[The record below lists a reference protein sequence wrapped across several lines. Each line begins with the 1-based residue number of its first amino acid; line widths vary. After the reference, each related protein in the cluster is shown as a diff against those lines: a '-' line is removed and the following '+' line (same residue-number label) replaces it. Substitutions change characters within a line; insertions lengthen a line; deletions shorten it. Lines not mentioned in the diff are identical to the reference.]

1 MITKNDMFKL
11 FRQEVDIM
19 NNLGQHDIILWA
31 MLNNPQKEWWSAK
44 DFQYG
49 EYFVGYEATARM
61 SELVLK
67 YPTLVK
73 RDMDGRFR
81 IIGIFWESQ
90 DEVKQQR
97 ERLEFLINSQE
108 QYIIQLDRGKEII

>member
-1 MITKNDMFKL
+1 
-11 FRQEVDIM
+11 M
-19 NNLGQHDIILWA
+19 NNLGQHDVILWA

-61 SELVLK
+61 SELVQK
-67 YPTLVK
+67 YPLLVK

-81 IIGIFWESQ
+81 VIGIFWESTR
-90 DEVKQQR
+90 EVQEQK
-97 ERLEFLINSQE
+97 ERIQALINSQE
-108 QYIIQLDRGKEII
+108 